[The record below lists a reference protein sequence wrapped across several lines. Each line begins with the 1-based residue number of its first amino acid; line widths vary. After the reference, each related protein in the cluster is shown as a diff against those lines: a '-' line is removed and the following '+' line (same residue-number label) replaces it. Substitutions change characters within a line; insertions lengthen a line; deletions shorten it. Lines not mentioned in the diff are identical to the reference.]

1 MNSLLK
7 NLFISFIGIFLLIS
21 ILLLVI
27 LWNFSNNIPDY
38 KFLKNY
44 KPPVSSKVYAG
55 DGNLVADFSKEKR
68 IFVPYRSIPKNVIN
82 AFLSAEDK
90 NFFSHPGVDAKGV
103 LRATI
108 NNFKN
113 IMTSK
118 RLEGASTITQQ
129 VAKNFLLTNEVSLN
143 RKLKEAILAFRIERA
158 LTKERILE
166 LYLNQIY
173 LGSGAYGV
181 AAASLEYFDKSIK
194 ELDYAEAALLA
205 LDDAGLDIGNMEAF
219 YCGNLGQANAMVG
232 QRILQEIGQTGIPVV
247 NCSNACATGATAFRE
262 AWTSIKAGL
271 YDVVLAVGVE
281 QMGTGLLGGAGGGVG
296 IPKEGLLGSGTM
308 PAVFAEAGMEHAR
321 QYGTTFEQF
330 AKISVKNH
338 HHSTMNPKARYQ
350 IETPL
355 DEVMNAEMISYPNT
369 KLMCSVNVDGAAA
382 AVLVSEKKAKE
393 LGMQRAVRIKASV
406 MTSDPYQERDLVM
419 PDVNSCTRKA
429 AAEAYEMAGL
439 NSEDIDL
446 VELHDC
452 FATAEMLHYENL
464 GLCGD
469 GEAGRL
475 IDEGEVELGGR
486 IPVNV
491 SGGLLSK
498 GHPLG
503 ATGIANIYEVCT
515 HLRGEAGARQVENA
529 KIGMT
534 HVIGLG
540 SACGIHILEKV

>member
-1 MNSLLK
+1 MS
-7 NLFISFIGIFLLIS
+7 
-21 ILLLVI
+21 
-27 LWNFSNNIPDY
+27 D
-38 KFLKNY
+38 
-44 KPPVSSKVYAG
+44 VYV
-55 DGNLVADFSKEKR
+55 L
-68 IFVPYRSIPKNVIN
+68 
-82 AFLSAEDK
+82 
-90 NFFSHPGVDAKGV
+90 GVDMIKFGRFPDRTV
-103 LRATI
+103 PD
-108 NNFKN
+108 
-113 IMTSK
+113 
-118 RLEGASTITQQ
+118 
-129 VAKNFLLTNEVSLN
+129 
-143 RKLKEAILAFRIERA
+143 
-158 LTKERILE
+158 
-166 LYLNQIY
+166 
-173 LGSGAYGV
+173 LG
-181 AAASLEYFDKSIK
+181 
-194 ELDYAEAALLA
+194 AEAALLA
-205 LDDAGLDIGNMEAF
+205 LDDAGLTIDKMEAF

-232 QRILQEIGQTGIPVV
+232 QRILQEIGQTGMPVV

-281 QMGTGLLGGAGGGVG
+281 QMGTGLLGGSGGGTG

-308 PAVFAEAGMEHAR
+308 PAVFAEAGMEHSR

-393 LGMQRAVRIKASV
+393 LGMSRSVRVKASV
-406 MTSDPYQERDLVM
+406 LTSDPYQERDLVM

-429 AAEAYEMAGL
+429 AKEAYEMAGL
-439 NSEDIDL
+439 GADDIDL

-464 GLCGD
+464 GLCED

-475 IDEGEVELGGR
+475 IDQGEVELGGR
-486 IPVNV
+486 VPVNV

-515 HLRGEAGARQVENA
+515 HLRGEAGERQVEGA
-529 KIGMT
+529 KIGLT

-540 SACGIHILEKV
+540 SACGIHILEKA